1 MTTARIK
8 CLTQSEEDRFLSTV
22 GRRKDAER
30 AFMLYRL
37 MLVTG
42 LRIGEALRLN
52 VEDAGRPKTDIVVKG
67 WTQEGEKRE
76 RIKTVY
82 FPKTIREHLARFIR
96 IKGKGGEDVEPEA
109 PLFMSREGTRLS
121 SRQAQR
127 EFKRWMKE
135 AGIEG
140 QLTPHALRHTAA
152 TKLLRR
158 TGNAKLVQRYLGH
171 SDVATTLRFYVDVF
185 PEDLERAAEMLS
197 GGEPVLDDLLPS
209 RVTGK

>member
-1 MTTARIK
+1 MGNLRIK
-8 CLTQSEEDRFLSTV
+8 CLSQSEEDRLLATI

-52 VEDAGRPKTDIVVKG
+52 VEDAGRLKTEIIVKG

-76 RIKTVY
+76 RTKTVY
-82 FPKTIREHLARFIR
+82 FPKTIREHMARFLR
-96 IKGKGGEDVEPEA
+96 IKQRIGEHVEVGA
-109 PLFMSREGTRLS
+109 PLFVSREGMRLS

-127 EFKRWMKE
+127 EFKKWVNE
-135 AGIEG
+135 AGITG
-140 QLTPHALRHTAA
+140 KLTPHALRHTAA

-197 GGEPVLDDLLPS
+197 GEVTALDCL
-209 RVTGK
+209 

>member
-1 MTTARIK
+1 M
-8 CLTQSEEDRFLSTV
+8 
-22 GRRKDAER
+22 
-30 AFMLYRL
+30 
-37 MLVTG
+37 
-42 LRIGEALRLN
+42 N
-52 VEDAGRPKTDIVVKG
+52 VEDASRPKTDIIVKG

-82 FPKTIREHLARFIR
+82 FPKIVREHLARFLR
-96 IKGKGGEDVEPEA
+96 IKGKIGESEDPEA

-127 EFKRWMKE
+127 EFKKWMKE

-140 QLTPHALRHTAA
+140 RLTPHALRHTAA

-171 SDVATTLRFYVDVF
+171 SDVTTTLRFYVDVF

-197 GGEPVLDDLLPS
+197 GDQTVPA
-209 RVTGK
+209 

>member
-1 MTTARIK
+1 MAIARIK

-52 VEDAGRPKTDIVVKG
+52 VADASRTKTDVIVKG
-67 WTQEGEKRE
+67 WTQEGEKRD

-82 FPKTIREHLARFIR
+82 FSKTIRELLAHFLG
-96 IKGKGGEDVEPEA
+96 IKEKSGENVGPEA

-121 SRQAQR
+121 ARQAQR

-185 PEDLERAAEMLS
+185 PEDLERAAETLS
-197 GGEPVLDDLLPS
+197 GREAM
-209 RVTGK
+209 TA

>member
-1 MTTARIK
+1 MTIGRIK
-8 CLTQSEEDRFLSTV
+8 CLTQSEEDRLLSTV

-52 VEDAGRPKTDIVVKG
+52 VVDASRPKTDIIVKG
-67 WTQEGEKRE
+67 WTQEGEKRD

-82 FPKTIREHLARFIR
+82 FSKTIRELLAHFLR
-96 IKGKGGEDVEPEA
+96 IKEKSGENVEPGA

-135 AGIEG
+135 ARIEG
-140 QLTPHALRHTAA
+140 RLTPHALRHTAA

-185 PEDLERAAEMLS
+185 PEDLERAAETLS
-197 GGEPVLDDLLPS
+197 GREAM
-209 RVTGK
+209 TA